1 MSKNKFLEDDASL
14 DYKKR
19 LKEFSQL
26 VNPKKAEKALEKLRQ
41 KYLAARVQKNDRN

>member
-1 MSKNKFLEDDASL
+1 MPKFIESKESI

-26 VNPKKAEKALEKLRQ
+26 INPKKAPEIIEQLKEKYRMERESK
-41 KYLAARVQKNDRN
+41 